1 MTDIVSEPYPVP
13 LTGQPP
19 AGSLIYDPT
28 VTGTVGFVGDTDTYT
43 LALAAGQQLS
53 LALTT
58 GTGLI
63 GTVTLE
69 GPGGTT
75 IGSATGSGP
84 GATVVLQSAPIS
96 TAGTYS
102 LIVGG
107 SGGTTGAYTMQA
119 ILNAVFK
126 PSSAGN
132 NTIATAYNLD
142 SAFESLGTT
151 PAADRAGVVGTL
163 GATPSD
169 FYAFTLTAGEY
180 ATIADKGTSGTASLA
195 LYDSSGN
202 LMTEGT
208 SGTGVDSIVE
218 DLVAPF
224 TGTYYAEV
232 TGATGLGYDLV
243 ALQGVRFHPPWHFVC
258 QGPATQRRGCRPG
271 CHRPGD
277 GAALHSR

>member
-1 MTDIVSEPYPVP
+1 M
-13 LTGQPP
+13 
-19 AGSLIYDPT
+19 
-28 VTGTVGFVGDTDTYT
+28 
-43 LALAAGQQLS
+43 
-53 LALTT
+53 
-58 GTGLI
+58 
-63 GTVTLE
+63 
-69 GPGGTT
+69 
-75 IGSATGSGP
+75 
-84 GATVVLQSAPIS
+84 
-96 TAGTYS
+96 
-102 LIVGG
+102 GG
-107 SGGTTGAYTMQA
+107 SGGTTGDYTMQA

-126 PSSAGN
+126 PATASN

-208 SGTGVDSIVE
+208 SGTGVDSIIE

-224 TGTYYAEV
+224 TGTYYAAV
-232 TGATGLGYDLV
+232 TGATGLGYDLI
-243 ALQGVRFHPPWHFVC
+243 ALR
-258 QGPATQRRGCRPG
+258 GPISPSMALRLTRPSHSTARMSSWEASSRRQRRFIHSMTILRISYRSGRPT
-271 CHRPGD
+271 RTPARTSD
-277 GAALHSR
+277 RRSTRRLVPQPEPARTA